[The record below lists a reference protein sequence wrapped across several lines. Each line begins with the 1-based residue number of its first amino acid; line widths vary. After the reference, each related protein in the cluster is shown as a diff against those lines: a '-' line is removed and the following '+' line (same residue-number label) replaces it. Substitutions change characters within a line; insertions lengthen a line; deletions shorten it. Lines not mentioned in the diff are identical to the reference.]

1 MSNVTGVQQARDR
14 VLQMARQIEELSQS
28 PSPPET
34 FFPEFLRLLVASMG
48 ARAGAI
54 WLAEAGRLKLAHEL
68 RYADIGIRENPN
80 AVRLN
85 DSLINDAVTTGQAA
99 SFSPDDPAMAGKMP
113 VDFLIIVAALQIGED
128 CVGAV
133 EIFQRADAPR
143 EARPGFLQFVEQM
156 TGHASR
162 FLERRQ
168 TASTTSAGDVSGF
181 LADFEQFILQ
191 LQRGENV
198 PEIAATA
205 ANDGRQLLGCD
216 RLSIAVH
223 KGKKTSIVAISGQ
236 DSVNA
241 RANLTRAMA
250 AIAARIVELREPLTF
265 SGRIENL
272 PPQIEEPLANFIHE
286 SGSRLV
292 KLLPLIEPE
301 PLIHRGDAEDPRP
314 TAIQNREVIGCLVIE
329 QTADSRPRPR
339 LEERSHLLADH
350 VGAVLAHARRQ
361 DRILFLRLW
370 QKLGY
375 GLEWFHGRKLAKTL
389 AILGAAAAVV
399 AALCFVPWEYR
410 VVGKGK
416 LMPIRRREV
425 FAPENGEVIKIAVI
439 DQEKVHKGQLL
450 LQLRNEQLSA
460 ELHENETKLSQAL
473 QRIQSYTDIAHG
485 ANKDDDRK
493 AFLQADADREKA
505 KLEADGLMRILTI
518 QRERVDK
525 LTVISPIDGT
535 VAGFQLEQLL
545 QNRPVQQGELL
556 LEVMDETGA
565 WRLELEVEG
574 SRMGHVLRAWNNS
587 PDHKLAV
594 DFIPATAAEST
605 FQGELVDIASRSAVS
620 TDQTNIFECLVSI
633 DAKEIKD
640 KRIGA
645 EVRAKISCG
654 KRSLG
659 YVLFGDVIEF
669 IRQRLWL

>member
-1 MSNVTGVQQARDR
+1 MSD
-14 VLQMARQIEELSQS
+14 
-28 PSPPET
+28 
-34 FFPEFLRLLVASMG
+34 
-48 ARAGAI
+48 AI
-54 WLAEAGRLKLAHEL
+54 
-68 RYADIGIRENPN
+68 
-80 AVRLN
+80 
-85 DSLINDAVTTGQAA
+85 TTGQAA

-162 FLERRQ
+162 YLERSR
-168 TASTTSAGDVSGF
+168 TEATTPAEATTGF

-198 PEIAATA
+198 EEIASTA

-216 RLSIAVH
+216 RLSIAIH
-223 KGKKTSIVAISGQ
+223 KGNKTSIVAISGQ

-250 AIAARIVELREPLTF
+250 AIATRIVELREPLTF

-272 PPQIEEPLANFIHE
+272 PPQIEEPLADFIHE

-292 KLLPLIEPE
+292 KLVPLIEPE
-301 PLIHRGDAEDPRP
+301 RLMRRGDDDDDRP
-314 TAIQNREVIGCLVIE
+314 LAIQNREVIGCLVIE
-329 QTADSRPRPR
+329 QTSESRPRPR
-339 LEERSHLLADH
+339 LEERTTLLADH
-350 VGAVLAHARRQ
+350 VGAVLSHARRQ

-370 QKLGY
+370 QTLGAAF
-375 GLEWFHGRKLAKTL
+375 EWFHGRKLAQTL
-389 AILGAAAAVV
+389 AIIAAVGAV
-399 AALCFVPWEYR
+399 IGILCLVPWEYR

-416 LMPIRRREV
+416 LMPIRRRAV
-425 FAPENGEVIKIAVI
+425 FAPENGDVIRIAVN
-439 DQEKVHKGQLL
+439 DREKVHKGQSLL
-450 LQLRNEQLSA
+450 TLRDEQLTA
-460 ELHENETKLSQAL
+460 EFNENESKLAQAL
-473 QRIQSYTDIAHG
+473 QRVHSYKAQEGDY
-485 ANKDDDRK
+485 KRDDDRGK
-493 AFLQADADREKA
+493 ELQAASDRKKSETEA
-505 KLEADGLMRILTI
+505 EGLERILKI
-518 QRERVDK
+518 QRERVES
-525 LTVISPIDGT
+525 LNVTAPIDGT
-535 VAGFQLEQLL
+535 VAGFQLDQLL

-556 LEVMDETGA
+556 LEVMDETGP
-565 WRLELEVEG
+565 WRLELEIEG
-574 SRMGHVLRAWNNS
+574 SRMGHVLSAWNNN
-587 PDHKLAV
+587 PDHKLHV

-605 FQGELVDIASRSAVS
+605 FSGELEEIASRSAVS
-620 TDQTNIFECLVSI
+620 SDQSNIFECQVSI
-633 DAKEIKD
+633 DAGQIQD

>member
-1 MSNVTGVQQARDR
+1 MSNVAGVQQARDR

-28 PSPPET
+28 AAPPET
-34 FFPEFLRLLVASMG
+34 FFPEFLRLMVGSMG
-48 ARAGAI
+48 GRAGAI
-54 WLAEAGRLKLAHEL
+54 WLAERGRLALAHDL
-68 RYADIGIRENPN
+68 RYSEMGIRDNPT

-85 DSLINDAVTTGQAA
+85 DSLLTDAVTTGQAA
-99 SFSPDDPAMAGKMP
+99 SFAPDDPATAGKLP
-113 VDFLIIVAALQIGED
+113 GNFLIIVAALQIGED

-133 EIFQRADAPR
+133 EVFQRPDAPR

-162 FLERRQ
+162 YLERRQ
-168 TASTTSAGDVSGF
+168 TESSATGDSSTF
-181 LADFEQFILQ
+181 LADFEQFALQ

-198 PEIAATA
+198 AEVAATA

-216 RLSIAVH
+216 RLSVAVH
-223 KGKKTSIVAISGQ
+223 KGQKTSIVAISGQ
-236 DSVNA
+236 DRVNA

-250 AIAARIVELREPLTF
+250 AIATRIVALGEPLTF

-272 PPQIEEPLANFIHE
+272 PPQIEEPLANFIQE

-301 PLIHRGDAEDPRP
+301 PLIPRGDSENHRPAPIRPR
-314 TAIQNREVIGCLVIE
+314 AVIGCLVIE
-329 QTADSRPRPR
+329 QTADSRPRPE
-339 LEERSHLLADH
+339 LEERAALLAEH

-370 QKLGY
+370 QTLGH

-389 AILGAAAAVV
+389 AILGAAACVV

-416 LMPIRRREV
+416 LMPILRQEV
-425 FAPENGEVIKIAVI
+425 FAPENGDVIRIAVHGG
-439 DQEKVHKGQLL
+439 DKVRKGQLL
-450 LQLRNEQLSA
+450 LVLRNEQLTA
-460 ELHENETKLSQAL
+460 ELNENESKLSQSL
-473 QRIQSYTDIAHG
+473 QQASSYTGEEELARRDG
-485 ANKDDDRK
+485 DKK
-493 AFLQADADREKA
+493 TEMQAAAGHSKSE
-505 KLEADGLMRILTI
+505 LESAGLRRILKI
-518 QRERVDK
+518 QRERVDSLK
-525 LTVISPIDGT
+525 ITAPIDGT
-535 VAGFQLEQLL
+535 VADFQLDQLL
-545 QNRPVQQGELL
+545 QNRPVQQGERL
-556 LEVMDETGA
+556 LEVMDETGP

-574 SRMGHVLRAWNNS
+574 SRMGHVLRAWNAS
-587 PDHKLAV
+587 PEHKLAV
-594 DFIPATAAEST
+594 DFIPATDAEST
-605 FQGELVDIASRSAVS
+605 FHGELDQIATRSAVS
-620 TDQTNIFECLVSI
+620 SEQSNIFECFVSI
-633 DAKEIKD
+633 DASQIRNR
-640 KRIGA
+640 RIGA

>member
-28 PSPPET
+28 PAPPET
-34 FFPEFLRLLVASMG
+34 FFPDFLRLLVTSMG
-48 ARAGAI
+48 ARAGAV
-54 WLAEAGRLKLAHEL
+54 WLVEAGRLALAHEL
-68 RYADIGIRENPN
+68 RYADIGIRDN
-80 AVRLN
+80 ANSVRLN
-85 DSLINDAVTTGQAA
+85 ERLLSDAITTGQAA

-162 FLERRQ
+162 YLERRQ
-168 TASTTSAGDVSGF
+168 SETSTGTDVSTGF

-198 PEIAATA
+198 PEIASTA

-216 RLSIAVH
+216 RLSIAIH

-250 AIAARIVELREPLTF
+250 TIASRIVELREPLTF
-265 SGRIENL
+265 SGKIDNL

-292 KLLPLIEPE
+292 KLVPLIEPE
-301 PLIHRGDAEDPRP
+301 PLMRRGDDDDQRP
-314 TAIQNREVIGCLVIE
+314 FALQNREVIGCLVIE
-329 QTADSRPRPR
+329 QTADSRPRPK
-339 LEERSHLLADH
+339 LEERTNLLADH
-350 VGAVLAHARRQ
+350 VGAVLSHARRQ

-370 QKLGY
+370 QTLGT

-389 AILGAAAAVV
+389 GITAAVGV
-399 AALCFVPWEYR
+399 VIAALCLVPWEYR

-416 LMPIRRREV
+416 LMPIRRRAV
-425 FAPENGEVIKIAVI
+425 FAPENGDVTRIAVH
-439 DQEKVHKGQLL
+439 DRDTVHKGQILL
-450 LQLRNEQLSA
+450 TLRNEQLTA
-460 ELHENETKLSQAL
+460 ELNENESKLLQAQ
-473 QRIQSYTDIAHG
+473 QRIHSYDAVERETS
-485 ANKDDDRK
+485 KEDDRK
-493 AFLQADADREKA
+493 APLQAAADRKKSEIEA
-505 KLEADGLMRILTI
+505 KGLQSILEI
-518 QRERVDK
+518 QRARVKK
-525 LTVISPIDGT
+525 LNVTSPIDGT
-535 VAGFQLEQLL
+535 VAGFQLDQLL

-556 LEVMDETGA
+556 LEVMDETGP
-565 WRLELEVEG
+565 WRLELEIEG
-574 SRMGHVLRAWNNS
+574 SRMGHVLRAWNKS
-587 PDHKLAV
+587 PDHKLHV
-594 DFIPATAAEST
+594 DFIPATSAEST
-605 FQGELVDIASRSAVS
+605 FSGELEEIANRSAVS
-620 TDQTNIFECLVSI
+620 SDQSNIFECTVAI
-633 DAKEIKD
+633 DAAQIPD
-640 KRIGA
+640 RAIGA

-669 IRQRLWL
+669 VRQRLWL

>member
-28 PSPPET
+28 ASPPET
-34 FFPEFLRLLVASMG
+34 FFPEFLRLLVGSMG

-54 WLAEAGRLKLAHEL
+54 WLAEAGRLALAHEL
-68 RYADIGIRENPN
+68 RFADMGIRDN
-80 AVRLN
+80 ANSLRLN
-85 DSLINDAVTTGQAA
+85 ERLLSDAVTTGQAA
-99 SFSPDDPAMAGKMP
+99 SFSPDDPSMTGKMP

-168 TASTTSAGDVSGF
+168 NEATKPADASTF
-181 LADFEQFILQ
+181 LAEFEQFILQ
-191 LQRGENV
+191 LQRGEDV
-198 PEIAATA
+198 PEVAATA

-216 RLSIAVH
+216 RLSVAVH
-223 KGKKTSIVAISGQ
+223 KGRKTSIVAISGQ
-236 DSVNA
+236 DEVNA

-250 AIAARIVELREPLTF
+250 AIAARIIELREPVTF

-272 PPQIEEPLANFIHE
+272 PPQIEEPLGNFIHE

-292 KLLPLIEPE
+292 KLIPLIEPE
-301 PLIHRGDAEDPRP
+301 PLMDRDDSEDHRPAPIRP
-314 TAIQNREVIGCLVIE
+314 REVIGCLVIE
-329 QTADSRPRPR
+329 QTADSRPRPG
-339 LEERSHLLADH
+339 LEERSTLVAEH
-350 VGAVLAHARRQ
+350 VGAVLTHARRQ

-370 QKLGY
+370 QKLGH

-389 AILGAAAAVV
+389 AVLTVVAVV
-399 AALCFVPWEYR
+399 VGALCFVPWEYR
-410 VVGKGK
+410 IVGKGK
-416 LMPIRRREV
+416 LMPISRREI
-425 FAPENGEVIKIAVI
+425 FAPENGEVIRI
-439 DQEKVHKGQLL
+439 DVHDREKVTKGQSLL
-450 LQLRNEQLSA
+450 RLRNEQLQA
-460 ELHENETKLSQAL
+460 EFNDNESKLSQARQQARSFSAEENL
-473 QRIQSYTDIAHG
+473 AE
-485 ANKDDDRK
+485 KDGDTSAKFK
-493 AFLQADADREKA
+493 AASSRLKAD
-505 KLEADGLMRILTI
+505 LEAEGLARILEI
-518 QRERVDK
+518 QRVRVDSLK
-525 LTVISPIDGT
+525 VVSPIDGV

-556 LEVMDETGA
+556 LEVMQDTGP

-574 SRMGHVLRAWNNS
+574 SRMGHVLRAWNAS

-594 DFIPATAAEST
+594 DFIPATAPEST
-605 FQGELVDIASRSAVS
+605 FQGQLVQIATRSAVS
-620 TDQTNIFECLVSI
+620 SEQTNIFECFVSM
-633 DAKEIKD
+633 DAAQIPNL
-640 KRIGA
+640 RIGA

>member
-28 PSPPET
+28 PAPPDT
-34 FFPEFLRLLVASMG
+34 FFPDFLRLLVTSMG

-54 WLAEAGRLKLAHEL
+54 WLAEAGRLALAHEL
-68 RYADIGIRENPN
+68 RYAEIGIRDNVN
-80 AVRLN
+80 SVRLN
-85 DSLINDAVTTGQAA
+85 ERLLSDAITTGQAA

-162 FLERRQ
+162 YLERQRTET
-168 TASTTSAGDVSGF
+168 TAVSDASSGF
-181 LADFEQFILQ
+181 LVDFEQFILQ

-198 PEIAATA
+198 PEIASTA

-216 RLSIAVH
+216 RLSIAIH

-250 AIAARIVELREPLTF
+250 AIASRIVELREPLTF

-292 KLLPLIEPE
+292 KLVPLIEPE
-301 PLIHRGDAEDPRP
+301 RLMRRGDDDDQRP
-314 TAIQNREVIGCLVIE
+314 VALQNREVIGCLVIE
-329 QTADSRPRPR
+329 QTADSRPRPK
-339 LEERSHLLADH
+339 LEERTNLLADH
-350 VGAVLAHARRQ
+350 VGAVLSHARRQ

-370 QKLGY
+370 QTLGT

-389 AILGAAAAVV
+389 AIIAAAGAVI
-399 AALCFVPWEYR
+399 AALCLVPWEYR

-416 LMPIRRREV
+416 LMPIRRRAV
-425 FAPENGEVIKIAVI
+425 FAPENGDVTRIAVH
-439 DQEKVHKGQLL
+439 DRDPVRKDQLL
-450 LQLRNEQLSA
+450 LTLRNEQLTG
-460 ELHENETKLSQAL
+460 ELNDNESKLMQAL
-473 QRIQSYTDIAHG
+473 QRMHSYDAVERD
-485 ANKDDDRK
+485 AVKDEDRK
-493 AFLQADADREKA
+493 SEHQAAMDRKKA
-505 KLEADGLMRILTI
+505 ELEASGLKSILQI
-518 QRERVDK
+518 QRARVQK
-525 LTVISPIDGT
+525 LNVTSPIDGT
-535 VAGFQLEQLL
+535 VAGFQLDQLL

-556 LEVMDETGA
+556 LEVMDESGP

-574 SRMGHVLRAWNNS
+574 SRMGHVLRAWNKS
-587 PDHKLAV
+587 PDHKLQV
-594 DFIPATAAEST
+594 DFIPANAAEST
-605 FQGELVDIASRSAVS
+605 FSGELVEIASRLAVS
-620 TDQTNIFECLVSI
+620 SDQSNICECTVAMDVAQI
-633 DAKEIKD
+633 PD
-640 KRIGA
+640 KAIGA

>member
-34 FFPEFLRLLVASMG
+34 FFPEFLRLLVGSMG

-54 WLAEAGRLKLAHEL
+54 WLVEAGRLALAHEM
-68 RYADIGIRENPN
+68 RFSEIGIADKPE
-80 AVRLN
+80 AVRSN
-85 DSLINDAVTTGQAA
+85 DRLLNDAVTTGQAA

-162 FLERRQ
+162 YLERRQ
-168 TASTTSAGDVSGF
+168 TESSSPADSSGF

-191 LQRGENV
+191 LERGENV
-198 PEIAATA
+198 PEVAATA
-205 ANDGRQLLGCD
+205 ANDGRHLLGCD
-216 RLSIAVH
+216 RLSVAVH
-223 KGKKTSIVAISGQ
+223 KGNKTSIVAISGQ
-236 DSVNA
+236 DKVNA

-265 SGRIENL
+265 SGRIDNL

-292 KLLPLIEPE
+292 KLVPLIEPE
-301 PLIHRGDAEDPRP
+301 PLIHRSDDEDHRP
-314 TAIQNREVIGCLVIE
+314 PSIRTREVVGCLVIE
-329 QTADSRPRPR
+329 QTADSRPRPH
-339 LEERSHLLADH
+339 LEERSNLLADH

-370 QKLGY
+370 QTLGH

-389 AILGAAAAVV
+389 AILAVAASVV

-410 VVGKGK
+410 VGGKGK
-416 LMPIRRREV
+416 LMPIRRQEI
-425 FAPENGEVIKIAVI
+425 FAPENGDVIAIAVH
-439 DQEKVHKGQLL
+439 DREKVHKGQLL
-450 LQLRNEQLSA
+450 LTLRNEQLIA
-460 ELHENETKLSQAL
+460 EYNENESKLSQAL
-473 QRIQSYTDIAHG
+473 EQSRSYMGQEVAAKRDGDEKTA
-485 ANKDDDRK
+485 
-493 AFLQADADREKA
+493 LQAAAGRVKA
-505 KLEADGLMRILTI
+505 ELEVKGLKEILEI
-518 QRERVDK
+518 QQARVDRLQVK
-525 LTVISPIDGT
+525 SPIDGT

-545 QNRPVQQGELL
+545 KNRPVQQGELM
-556 LEVMDETGA
+556 LEIMDETGP

-574 SRMGHVLRAWNNS
+574 SRMGHVLRAWNKS
-587 PDHKLAV
+587 SDHELPV
-594 DFIPATAAEST
+594 DFIPATAPEST
-605 FQGELVDIASRSAVS
+605 FQGELNEIATRSAVS
-620 TDQTNIFECLVSI
+620 SDQSNIFECLVAI
-633 DAKEIKD
+633 DASEIKD

>member
-1 MSNVTGVQQARDR
+1 MSNVGGVQQARDR

-28 PSPPET
+28 TAPPET
-34 FFPEFLRLLVASMG
+34 FFPEFLRLLVGSMG

-54 WLAEAGRLKLAHEL
+54 WLAEAGRLALAHEL
-68 RYADIGIRENPN
+68 RFADMAIRENPA

-85 DSLINDAVTTGQAA
+85 DRLLNDAITTGQAA

-113 VDFLIIVAALQIGED
+113 ADFLIIVAALQIGED

-133 EIFQRADAPR
+133 EIFQRPDAPR

-168 TASTTSAGDVSGF
+168 TEATTPSDSSNF

-216 RLSIAVH
+216 RLSVAIH
-223 KGKKTSIVAISGQ
+223 KGRKTSIVAISGQ
-236 DSVNA
+236 DKVNA

-250 AIAARIVELREPLTF
+250 AIAGRIVELREPLTF
-265 SGRIENL
+265 SGKIENL
-272 PPQIEEPLANFIHE
+272 PPQVEEPLANFIHE

-301 PLIHRGDAEDPRP
+301 RLVPRDDSEHHRP
-314 TAIQNREVIGCLVIE
+314 TAARPREVIGCLVIE
-329 QTADSRPRPR
+329 QTADSRPRPA
-339 LEERSHLLADH
+339 LDERSTLLADH
-350 VGAVLAHARRQ
+350 VGAVLSHARWE

-370 QKLGY
+370 QTMGH

-389 AILGAAAAVV
+389 AILGAVAVV
-399 AALCFVPWEYR
+399 IGALCLVPWEYR
-410 VVGKGK
+410 VSGKGK

-425 FAPENGEVIKIAVI
+425 FAPENGDVIKIAVY
-439 DQEKVHKGQLL
+439 DRDKVHKGQLL
-450 LQLRNEQLSA
+450 LVLRNEQLQA
-460 ELHENETKLSQAL
+460 ELNENESKLNQAL
-473 QRIQSYTDIAHG
+473 QQVNSYGDQEVSALRDG
-485 ANKDDDRK
+485 DKK
-493 AFLQADADREKA
+493 AELQAAAGRVKS
-505 KLEADGLMRILTI
+505 KLEADGLTGILTI
-518 QRERVDK
+518 QRERVESLK
-525 LTVISPIDGT
+525 VTAPIDGT
-535 VAGFQLEQLL
+535 VAGFQLEQML

-556 LEVMDETGA
+556 LEVMDETGP
-565 WRLELEVEG
+565 WRLEVEIEG
-574 SRMGHVLRAWNNS
+574 NRIGHVLRAWNDS

-594 DFIPATAAEST
+594 DFIPATAPEST
-605 FQGELVDIASRSAVS
+605 FHGELDQIATRSSVS
-620 TDQTNIFECLVSI
+620 SDQSNIFECYVST
-633 DAKEIKD
+633 DAGKIPNL
-640 KRIGA
+640 RIGA

-669 IRQRLWL
+669 VRQRLWL

>member
-28 PSPPET
+28 PAPPDA
-34 FFPEFLRLLVASMG
+34 FFPEFLRLLVTSMG

-54 WLAEAGRLKLAHEL
+54 WLVEAGRLALAHEM
-68 RYADIGIRENPN
+68 RYGDMGIRDNVN
-80 AVRLN
+80 SVRLN
-85 DSLINDAVTTGQAA
+85 ERLLSDAITTGQAA

-162 FLERRQ
+162 YLERGR
-168 TASTTSAGDVSGF
+168 TEATTVADATSGF
-181 LADFEQFILQ
+181 LVDFEQFVLQ

-216 RLSIAVH
+216 RLSLAIH
-223 KGKKTSIVAISGQ
+223 KGNKTSIVAISGQ

-286 SGSRLV
+286 SGSRMV
-292 KLLPLIEPE
+292 KLLPLLEPE
-301 PLIHRGDAEDPRP
+301 PLMKRGDDEDQRP
-314 TAIQNREVIGCLVIE
+314 TALQNREVIGCLVIE
-329 QTADSRPRPR
+329 QTADSRPRPK
-339 LEERSHLLADH
+339 LEERANLLADH
-350 VGAVLAHARRQ
+350 VGAVLTHARRQ
-361 DRILFLRLW
+361 DRILFLRVW
-370 QKLGY
+370 QTLGTAV
-375 GLEWFHGRKLAKTL
+375 EWFHGRKLAQ
-389 AILGAAAAVV
+389 AAAIVAGVGLV
-399 AALCFVPWEYR
+399 IAALCFVPWEYR

-416 LMPIRRREV
+416 LMPIRRRAV
-425 FAPENGEVIKIAVI
+425 FAPENGDVTRIAVA
-439 DQEKVHKGQLL
+439 DREKVHKGQLL
-450 LQLRNEQLSA
+450 LVLRDEPLAA
-460 ELHENETKLSQAL
+460 EYHENQSKLTQAL
-473 QRIQSYTDIAHG
+473 QRVHSFEAQEAIARRE
-485 ANKDDDRK
+485 DDHTK
-493 AFLQADADREKA
+493 EAQAAADRVKSQT
-505 KLEADGLMRILTI
+505 EAAGLKGILDI
-518 QRERVDK
+518 QRVRVEK
-525 LTVISPIDGT
+525 LNVTSPIDGT
-535 VAGFQLEQLL
+535 IAGFQLDQLL

-556 LEVMDETGA
+556 LEVMDETGP

-574 SRMGHVLRAWNNS
+574 SRMGHVLRAWNKS
-587 PDHKLAV
+587 PDHKLHV
-594 DFIPATAAEST
+594 DFIPATATEST
-605 FQGELVDIASRSAVS
+605 FSGELEDIASRSAVS
-620 TDQTNIFECLVSI
+620 SDQSNIFECLVAMDGSQI
-633 DAKEIKD
+633 PD

-669 IRQRLWL
+669 VRQRLWL